1 MDTIYEIFALNQWLS
16 DTPDGMSYEDILYE
30 LLNEESDLITPW
42 QLVENL
48 PRRELC
54 ELIEDTCISAERTF
68 KEITA

>member
-1 MDTIYEIFALNQWLS
+1 MDTIYETFALKQWLS
-16 DTPDGMSYEDILYE
+16 HIPDGMSYENILYE

-68 KEITA
+68 EEVKA